1 MIAEKGGNLRSFSSM
16 LQIKIMSGHAVPFF
30 NCYTRCHQVN
40 SRLNML

>member
-16 LQIKIMSGHAVPFF
+16 LQGKIVSVHTGPFF
-30 NCYTRCHQVN
+30 NCYSVCRQVN